1 MSVPFA
7 VGGMHRLTTLDFPG
21 VVSAIVFTQGC
32 NLHCP
37 YCHNHQLIARRS
49 KTPPLETE
57 SVLSFLRKRAGILD
71 GLVISGG
78 EPTLQPGL
86 AGFCRQ
92 VKSLGYKIKLDS
104 NGSRPDVLRTLL
116 EQELLDY
123 LALDL
128 KTAPDRY
135 YPLLSSDTA
144 MADALVQSI
153 ALTQEGAVPHELRV
167 TCVSPIVQPEDA
179 PLLAAIAGR
188 LSPLILQR
196 AILGNGAR
204 HQNLTPISQKLMED
218 MAGQT
223 RSLGARTLLR

>member
-1 MSVPFA
+1 MSAPFA
-7 VGGMHRLTTLDFPG
+7 IGGMHRLTTLDFPG
-21 VVSAIVFTQGC
+21 VVSAIIFTQGC

-37 YCHNHQLIARRS
+37 YCHNPQLIARDSR
-49 KTPPLETE
+49 TPLLETE
-57 SVLSFLRKRAGILD
+57 AVLTFLRKRAGILD

-78 EPTLQPGL
+78 EPTLQPDL

-104 NGSRPDVLRTLL
+104 NGGSPDVLRTLL

-135 YPLLSSDTA
+135 YPLLSADAA
-144 MADALVQSI
+144 MAEALRRSI
-153 ALTQEGAVPHELRV
+153 ALAQETAVPHELRV
-167 TCVSPIVQPEDA
+167 TCVSPVVRPQDA
-179 PLLAAIAGR
+179 PFLAAIAGR

-196 AILGNGAR
+196 AVLGNGAR
-204 HQNLTPISQKLMED
+204 HQDLAPIPQKVMED
-218 MAGQT
+218 MAEQA
-223 RSLGARTLLR
+223 RSLGVRTLFR